1 MDEEAMVASL
11 ALHVVVL
18 PTLDQLEQP
27 RSIAAAQTLRSA
39 FNKVERANPGL
50 TQDFLAGIL
59 DAEKTSINLVESLL
73 RLSCEEVDVYTL
85 DRPEAEFVQLN
96 RKANGLKRIL
106 SRIPQEINDRSR
118 FLQTIKDIAGAIK
131 ELLDA
136 VNVVSKAQQASE
148 KMKEYKKV
156 SKFKVLEQN
165 KKSFVKHS
173 KSFSDTLKRY
183 FKDGKSD
190 NVFLSANRLINQTN
204 ALLRIFKAASVDI

>member
-156 SKFKVLEQN
+156 LEQN